1 MNKFSGSLSDMP
13 AIFVRLSERAAAE
26 SRKCCP
32 MKDSGE
38 RTLPNIIADISEK
51 YKDCKV
57 GSIV

>member
-1 MNKFSGSLSDMP
+1 MP

-38 RTLPNIIADISEK
+38 RGVAEH
-51 YKDCKV
+51 YRRV
-57 GSIV
+57 Q

>member
-1 MNKFSGSLSDMP
+1 MP

-51 YKDCKV
+51 YKDYKV